1 MGENEKKKI
10 LVIDDEQFSLKTVQ
24 ACMRGENYALTLC
37 LDPQDAY
44 SKFKEEH
51 YDVIITDINMN
62 GINGFDL
69 RGLIRNSDK
78 LIPIIFMSSLAD
90 NLDNTLMKQIS
101 SDRYSYYMNK
111 SFKKMDLLMML
122 ERVLEVPNA
131 QQEIATLK
139 SSIDKDLKLAGQ
151 IQKFMLPPWSIVNDD
166 FVMSYIYEPHS
177 QVSGDLHEFF
187 SIGNKR
193 YISIVGDISGHGVS
207 AALCMTPI
215 QLFVKNLF
223 SLQPQENLTPDFILT
238 QLNNIFCNNF
248 KQSEYMT
255 CLIVLWDF
263 ENNHL
268 TYHSAGHPDML
279 CLDFKTKKLKPINP
293 DSLGSLPVGFSTENT
308 YLPENNIEF
317 DFNDDDIFFAFT
329 DGLFDIGSS
338 QFPESFIEETEL
350 YDFLTS
356 LNDGE
361 CTVTLPFLIR
371 NFIDQIGYDLPSDDL
386 FLVAIRKNTDI
397 KGDIFLS
404 KINTDINETNIMLDR
419 VHAYLLSSPIKSC
432 QALENDIEILLGE
445 VLINCVQHGKDN
457 ANITSNGIIVKIQ
470 PYEDKVDI
478 TVLERGVFWDTNRS
492 YNGAEMDRLLNE
504 LNENHAQHGRGL
516 PLIYSIAST
525 VTRMHY
531 HGLNKSVFC
540 IKCNP

>member
-1 MGENEKKKI
+1 MTEKKKI

-24 ACMRGENYALTLC
+24 ACMRGTNYALTLC
-37 LDPQDAY
+37 LDPQEAY
-44 SKFKEEH
+44 SKFKTEP

-69 RGLIRNSDK
+69 RGLIRNSNK

-90 NLDNTLMKQIS
+90 NMDSTLMKQIT
-101 SDRYSYYMNK
+101 SDKYSYYMNK
-111 SFKKMDLLMML
+111 SFKKMDLLMMI

-131 QQEIATLK
+131 QQEIAALK
-139 SSIDKDLKLAGQ
+139 NSIDKDLRLAGQ

-187 SIGNKR
+187 PIGNHR
-193 YISIVGDISGHGVS
+193 YISVVGDISGHGIS

-223 SLQPQENLTPDFILT
+223 ASQSQETLTPDFILT

-248 KQSEYMT
+248 KQNVYMT

-263 ENNHL
+263 ENNRL
-268 TYHSAGHPDML
+268 IYHSAGHPDML
-279 CLDFKTKKLKPINP
+279 CLNFQEKKLKQVNP
-293 DSLGSLPVGFSTENT
+293 DKLGSLPVGFSPSSS
-308 YLPENNIEF
+308 YLPENNVVFTF
-317 DFNDDDIFFAFT
+317 DENDLFLAFT

-338 QFPESFIEETEL
+338 QFPESFIEDHEL

-356 LNDGE
+356 LYDNE
-361 CTVTLPFLIR
+361 STVAIPFLVR
-371 NFIDQIGYDLPSDDL
+371 NFIEQIGYDCPSDDL
-386 FLVAIRKNTDI
+386 FLVAIRKNTS
-397 KGDIFLS
+397 LS
-404 KINTDINETNIMLDR
+404 KNIFISQINTDINETNNMLDR
-419 VHAYLLSSPIKSC
+419 VHDYLVASPIESC
-432 QALENDIEILLGE
+432 HKLENDIEILLGE

-457 ANITSNGIIVKIQ
+457 ANLTSNGIIVKIH
-470 PYEDKVDI
+470 PYDDKVNV
-478 TVLERGVFWDTNRS
+478 TVLERGIFWDTNRNYS
-492 YNGAEMDRLLNE
+492 GAEIDKLLDE
-504 LNENHAQHGRGL
+504 LNDNFSQHGRGL
-516 PLIYSIAST
+516 PLIYNIAST